1 MDDGGGR
8 GVRGPRPWWPLL
20 VFPLPSPCY
29 RPHDNTFVHSD
40 YGHHAGDDAGDDCI
54 ALDSVV
60 LKALLFSMPV
70 YNTLLI
76 IQLVRRG
83 FKNGSGDGF
92 LLVLLILMAMVMT
105 MMPVLTVGCCGQF

>member
-1 MDDGGGR
+1 M
-8 GVRGPRPWWPLL
+8 VIML
-20 VFPLPSPCY
+20 VMMLVMM
-29 RPHDNTFVHSD
+29 T
-40 YGHHAGDDAGDDCI
+40 I
-54 ALDSVV
+54 ALDVVV